1 LPQITYRVAMTLT
14 VPGYEVGELLG
25 YGSHGEVW
33 SGRVAGSGQP
43 VALKRIAVQSN
54 LTARSARSEAA
65 LLSALSHPNLIG
77 LHEFV
82 AIDFAVVLVLELAA
96 GGSLADL
103 LRRRDRLTPP
113 EVAATL
119 SPIAAALAHAHDEG
133 VLHGDLSAANVLFTG
148 AGQPKLTDLGVARLL
163 GSEGQPI
170 GTPAYVDPVVAAGGA
185 AGAASDVF
193 SLAAVA
199 LHALTGSGPWQ
210 PPGGTASVDE
220 ILAIAAQGVTG
231 DLPVRLS
238 GCPAEM
244 SAVLIRALDA
254 EPHRRGSAAEFA
266 LDLRA
271 SAQPSAVVLSAG
283 RLPSPVVGRHS
294 ADRPGLGSDS
304 WGRQADLTHVA
315 RSQIRPT
322 VGVTATSTR
331 RDKVAGLVRRRWV
344 RAVMLGALLTG
355 AAAALL
361 SAGVFPS
368 EHADSATAVHSTSAS
383 NSTPPARPLVTDA
396 AHVLDALDGQRAAA
410 FAQRQPELLK
420 HVYLSGALLA
430 QDVAQLQARVPA
442 GCQLSGL
449 RTRYQGISVISQTA
463 NRIELRA
470 TAELAPA
477 QLRCNGTL
485 RSTTAAAGPTRVRLV
500 LTRSAG
506 GVFGIASQ
514 QIGAG

>member
-1 LPQITYRVAMTLT
+1 MTLT

-33 SGRVAGSGQP
+33 SGRVTGSGQL

-77 LHEFV
+77 LREFV

-103 LRRRDRLTPP
+103 LRRRDRLTSA

-133 VLHGDLSAANVLFTG
+133 VLHGDISAANVLFTE

-199 LHALTGSGPWQ
+199 LHALTGAGPWQ
-210 PPGGTASVDE
+210 PPGGTASVGE
-220 ILAIAAQGVTG
+220 VLAIAAHGVIG
-231 DLPVRLS
+231 DLPTRLS
-238 GCPAEM
+238 GCPAETA
-244 SAVLIRALDA
+244 AVLMRALDS

-271 SAQPSAVVLSAG
+271 SIQPSAVVLSAG
-283 RLPSPVVGRHS
+283 RLQSPADGRHA
-294 ADRPGLGSDS
+294 ADRPGFGSDS

-315 RSQIRPT
+315 RPQVRPT
-322 VGVTATSTR
+322 VTVTPTR

-344 RAVMLGALLTG
+344 RGAMLGALLMG
-355 AAAALL
+355 AAAVLL
-361 SAGVFPS
+361 SAGVFPA
-368 EHADSATAVHSTSAS
+368 EHGNSAASMRGTSAS
-383 NSTPPARPLVTDA
+383 SSTSPARPLATDP
-396 AHVLDALDGQRAAA
+396 AHVLDVLDGRRAAA

-420 HVYLSGALLA
+420 QVYLSGELLA
-430 QDVAQLQARVPA
+430 QDVSQLQTRVPA
-442 GCQLSGL
+442 GCQLAGL
-449 RTRYQGISVISQTA
+449 HTRYQGIRVISQTA

-470 TAELAPA
+470 TAELSPA
-477 QLRCNGTL
+477 QLRCKGTL
-485 RSTTAAAGPTRVRLV
+485 RGTTAAAGPTPVRLV

-506 GVFGIASQ
+506 GAFGIASQ